1 MSADRRTPRDRRRRE
16 LGQNFLRADLAD
28 LLIAEAHIEP
38 GELVIDIGAGSGALT
53 LACARRR
60 ARVIALEI
68 DAAWAL
74 RLRNRAERD
83 QLESIRVIN
92 ADVLEWPWPATQFRV
107 VGCIPFALTTA
118 ILHRLLDD
126 PAIAMYRADLIT
138 QAEVATKRAAVPP
151 ATLLS
156 TVWAPWWRFERG
168 RFVPATAFRPVPRVD
183 AAVLT
188 IERRTPALLPLAMA
202 GKYAEFVRG
211 SWPFR
216 GGG

>member
-28 LLIAEAHIEP
+28 LVIAEAHIEP

-53 LACARRR
+53 LACARRG
-60 ARVIALEI
+60 ARVVALEI
-68 DAAWAL
+68 DSAWAL
-74 RLRNRAERD
+74 RLRSRVERAH
-83 QLESIRVIN
+83 LTSIRVIN
-92 ADVLEWPWPATQFRV
+92 TDVLDWLWPATPFRV
-107 VGCIPFALTTA
+107 VGCIPFGVTTA

-126 PAIAMYRADLIT
+126 PAFAMYRADLIT

-168 RFVPATAFRPVPRVD
+168 RFVPTTAFRPIPRVD

-188 IERRTPALLPLAMA
+188 IERRTPPLLPPAMA
-202 GKYAEFVRG
+202 RKYAEFVRG

-216 GGG
+216 TGG